1 MGETRWNGVSTA
13 KVFKI
18 AMDVIANRFPGKKM
32 HRISRFCIGLYNLK
46 ILPGLYPRR
55 GRRRPPPSWLFAVLV
70 GRDGGCLD
78 PDTNFRLARQ
88 RFHCYC
94 FTQDAMNFTQYLLI
108 LRGVVPL
115 RHMAPDSI
123 AICDSG

>member
-18 AMDVIANRFPGKKM
+18 AMDVIANRFPGKKNAPD
-32 HRISRFCIGLYNLK
+32 FK
-46 ILPGLYPRR
+46 ILH
-55 GRRRPPPSWLFAVLV
+55 RPIQSQNFTGVISPQGKEATVTFTAFC
-70 GRDGGCLD
+70 RAGGAGHQ
-78 PDTNFRLARQ
+78 FRLARQ
-88 RFHCYC
+88 RSHCYC